1 MKKLFCLSLLQ
12 NYTRILLYTHNQK
25 AIGAMLTL
33 LWRTID
39 NPPRDTKLTVSAM
52 SLIWLMVLSISWK
65 GKTLVQSTLETEEF
79 LKNKL
84 NTEAD
89 FWSCKCQDLSVMCI
103 SRDLTFTNT
112 QIFSNLETHYFEASC
127 NEV

>member
-65 GKTLVQSTLETEEF
+65 GKTLVQSTLETEERSQSSHRPF
-79 LKNKL
+79 N
-84 NTEAD
+84 
-89 FWSCKCQDLSVMCI
+89 M
-103 SRDLTFTNT
+103 
-112 QIFSNLETHYFEASC
+112 LEKQAENPAVCYLPLE
-127 NEV
+127 